1 MKPRKITK
9 AIVSYSAINEVN
21 DYHFIIDENGIEK
34 PVKKNP
40 YWTSIATQPD
50 EEGIYIAVIISPK
63 ADSKKQ
69 AETKESILSRF
80 EGISVVDAS
89 IDIKE
94 PINTPKEAKKG
105 KKHEE

>member
-1 MKPRKITK
+1 MKARKITK
-9 AIVSYSAINEVN
+9 ARVFYSPINEVWN
-21 DYHFIIDENGIEK
+21 FHYIIDENGVEK
-34 PVKKNP
+34 AIPKNP
-40 YWTSIATQPD
+40 YWMPIAVQPD
-50 EEGIYIAVIISPK
+50 DEAIYIGVIVSQK
-63 ADSKKQ
+63 ADIKKQ

-94 PINTPKEAKKG
+94 PTNTPKEAKKG